1 MHTSDTQEA
10 PRSGSF
16 SAGLIRETLGKP
28 LQEERYC
35 YVRYSALE
43 LECSLSDAHV
53 TNDKEYSRTETYLKA
68 SIVLTKKVYLPAR
81 KTCN

>member
-1 MHTSDTQEA
+1 MHTLDTQEA

-28 LQEERYC
+28 LEGERYF
-35 YVRYSALE
+35 YVKDTAVE

-53 TNDKEYSRTETYLKA
+53 TNDKE
-68 SIVLTKKVYLPAR
+68 
-81 KTCN
+81 